1 MCEPITMSAATASTL
16 STVGTYAAI
25 AGVGM
30 SAYSMYQ
37 QSKAQQGMA
46 NYNAEVAEN
55 NAKTQEVQALDA
67 TRRGDEEANAVR
79 RNADMLKGSQRASM
93 AAKGL
98 DLAEGTAAE
107 LQSQTDFFS
116 LTDQATAKDNAA
128 REAWAIRVG
137 AGNSRGEAAAQRST
151 AKSISPVFNGATSLL
166 TGAGQVASRWYTPT
180 KTAGA

>member
-1 MCEPITMSAATASTL
+1 MCEPITMSAATMSTL

-37 QSKAQQGMA
+37 QGKAQQARA
-46 NYNAEVAEN
+46 NYDAEVAEN
-55 NAKTQEVQALDA
+55 NAKTLELQAQDA
-67 TRRGDEEANAVR
+67 RKRGDEDAAVIR
-79 RNADMLKGSQRASM
+79 RNADMLKGSQRSSM

-107 LQSQTDFFS
+107 LQDQTDFFS
-116 LTDQATAKDNAA
+116 LTDQATTKDNAA
-128 REAWAIRVG
+128 KEAWRILVG
-137 AGNSRGEAAAQRST
+137 AGNSRGEAAAQRAT
-151 AKSISPVFNGATSLL
+151 ARSINPGFNAATSLIS
-166 TGAGQVASRWYTPT
+166 GAGSVASRWYTPA